1 MKTPICDAC
10 ARGEALC
17 VSCQSKLN
25 SGQISKL
32 DIEVAQILCKINETH
47 NLSAAS
53 FTRALDLGRVALIL
67 TDGEPGVL
75 IGRGGSVVS
84 ALSSA
89 LGRKVRI
96 VQFSGDVKK
105 SIADIIAPARLL
117 GINSVYV
124 SGGEKL
130 KVRIPR
136 ADLRALPV
144 HIETLEP
151 ILKDWLGKSVELSFE

>member
-17 VSCQSKLN
+17 SICQAKL
-25 SGQISKL
+25 SGGKITKL
-32 DIEVAQILCKINETH
+32 DIDVAQILCKINETH
-47 NLSAAS
+47 NLSASS
-53 FTRALDLGRVALIL
+53 FSRALDLGRVALIL
-67 TDGEPGVL
+67 TDGEPGLL

-84 ALSSA
+84 ALSAA
-89 LGRKVRI
+89 LGKKVRI
-96 VQFSGDVKK
+96 VQFSGDLKK

-117 GINSVYV
+117 GINSVFV
-124 SGGEKL
+124 AGGEKL

-136 ADLRALPV
+136 ADLRDLPV

-151 ILKDWLGKSVELSFE
+151 ILQNWLGKPVELVFE